1 MTLPANFRPARESPD
16 ELRFTVPGEPVPAQM
31 RTLLPGG
38 GVARG
43 GKQTDRVRQFRD
55 HVRLRAMMAIN
66 ASGWLADVD
75 QTFALEARFFL
86 GNRRTF
92 DVDNGLKA
100 LADGLK
106 ATVFPDDRQVF
117 EMHAW
122 KVQDAE
128 RPRVEIVVRRLP
140 SSSDRA

>member
-1 MTLPANFRPARESPD
+1 MTLPANFHPARESPD
-16 ELRFTVPGEPVPAQM
+16 ELRFTVPGEPVPSQM
-31 RTLLPGG
+31 RTVLPGG
-38 GVARG
+38 GVAYS
-43 GKQTDRVRQFRD
+43 KQVERSHQYRD

-66 ASGWLADVD
+66 ASGWRAGSD
-75 QTFALEARFFL
+75 QTFALEARVFL
-86 GNRRTF
+86 GNKRTF
-92 DVDNGLKA
+92 DLDNAMKA
-100 LADGLK
+100 LGDSLK
-106 ATVFPDDRQVF
+106 GTVFPDDRQVF